1 MTLFNYTKIYA
12 VTQGPDEPIGHI
24 KWSYGSNP
32 FEAIDVDRKSRGH
45 FLNRGQA
52 AAGVC
57 GLPNVGGGAA
67 PKCND

>member
-32 FEAIDVDRKSRGH
+32 FEAIDLDRKSRGH

-52 AAGVC
+52 ALALWASERGRRC
-57 GLPNVGGGAA
+57 GTRM
-67 PKCND
+67 